1 MRLDPFTRGAAVL
14 DAKCLGCHQFGGR
27 GMGEVSA
34 SDLKNFGSKEWIRG
48 LLEKPDSDAYFGKSP
63 ENDGM
68 IEWKRT
74 TKLDAKQLDDVAD
87 FTASFAQIPAD
98 MSIDEWLNSPG
109 VADHPGNELFQKD
122 CGKCHAIEGYTD
134 GDLRDSPNLF
144 AWGSPQWTAR
154 MIRKPHA
161 DDRYGYLA
169 EQQRM
174 PPLGADA
181 LTENDLK
188 MITRYLAGDYLA
200 PEQGPS
206 APASKP

>member
-1 MRLDPFTRGAAVL
+1 
-14 DAKCLGCHQFGGR
+14 
-27 GMGEVSA
+27 MGEISA

-122 CGKCHAIEGYTD
+122 CGKCHAIEGYTE
-134 GDLRDSPNLF
+134 GGLRDSPNLF

-200 PEQGPS
+200 PEQAPA